1 MTAAVPAARE
11 KNLHQ
16 RSFGVG
22 AALTS
27 IGVLGTDICLT
38 CRLTAST
45 DFKVP
50 GVTARL

>member
-1 MTAAVPAARE
+1 M
-11 KNLHQ
+11 
-16 RSFGVG
+16 G

-38 CRLTAST
+38 CRFTAST

-50 GVTARL
+50 GVTARLGVESMAIPALPD